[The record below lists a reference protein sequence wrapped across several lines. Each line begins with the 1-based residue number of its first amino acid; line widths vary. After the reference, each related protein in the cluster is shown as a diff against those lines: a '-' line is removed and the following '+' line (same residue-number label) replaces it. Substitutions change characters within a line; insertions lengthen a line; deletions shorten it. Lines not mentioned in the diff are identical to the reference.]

1 MKKDLVKFKDETQLE
16 DYLSEPNNDV
26 IEMFKTLK
34 GDILFLGIAGK
45 IGPSLALMAKRACER
60 AGVEKKIYGVSR
72 FSSSNEREHLEQLGI
87 QTIKGDL
94 LDREF
99 LESLPKVE
107 NVFFLAGMK
116 FGAEGNPSLTWAMNT
131 FLPGL
136 VAENFKT
143 SRIVAYST
151 GCVYPLV
158 TPESGGSKEVDNP
171 DPVGEYAQ
179 SCLGRERMF
188 EYGAKKNN
196 TPTLLF
202 RLNYAVEP
210 RYGVLVDIAQQV
222 RDNETIDLSMGYFNV
237 IWQGDANNVAL
248 LSLKHTE
255 SPANFLNISG
265 PEIMSV
271 RQTAEEFG
279 KLFGVTPKFS
289 GNEAPSALLTD
300 SSKAYSIMGEP
311 KVSMET
317 LIRWVGHWVLEEKR
331 SLSKPTRFEVRDGKY

>member
-265 PEIMSV
+265 SEIMSV

-289 GNEAPSALLTD
+289 GSEAPSALLTD

>member
-1 MKKDLVKFKDETQLE
+1 MKKDLVKFKDEEQLE
-16 DYLSEPNNDV
+16 DYLSQPNDDV
-26 IEMFKTLK
+26 IEMFKTLE

-45 IGPSLALMAKRACER
+45 IGPSLALMAKRACES
-60 AGVEKKIYGVSR
+60 AGVKKKIYGVSR
-72 FSSSNEREHLEQLGI
+72 FSSENEREHLEELGI
-87 QTIKGDL
+87 KTIKGDL
-94 LDREF
+94 LNREF
-99 LESLPKVE
+99 LERLPKVK

-116 FGAEGNPSLTWAMNT
+116 FGAEGNPALTWAMNT

-143 SRIVAYST
+143 SRIVVYST

-171 DPVGEYAQ
+171 NPVGEYAQ

-188 EYGAKKNN
+188 EYGAKKND
-196 TPTLLF
+196 TPVLLF

-222 RDNETIDLSMGYFNV
+222 RDNKTIDLSMGYFNV
-237 IWQGDANNVAL
+237 IWQGDANNIAL
-248 LSLKHTE
+248 LSLKHTA
-255 SPANFLNISG
+255 SPASILNVSG

-271 RQTAEEFG
+271 RKTAEEFG
-279 KLFGVTPKFS
+279 KLFGLTPKFS
-289 GNEAPSALLTD
+289 GSETPSALLTD
-300 SSKAYSIMGEP
+300 SSKTYSIMGEP
-311 KVSMET
+311 KVSMDT
-317 LIRWVGHWVLEEKR
+317 LIQWIGHWVLEEKR

>member
-188 EYGAKKNN
+188 EYGAKKND

-237 IWQGDANNVAL
+237 IWQGDANNVDL

>member
-1 MKKDLVKFKDETQLE
+1 MKFEDEQQLE
-16 DYLSEPNNDV
+16 DYLSQPNNDV
-26 IEMFKTLK
+26 VEMFKTLK

-45 IGPSLALMAKRACER
+45 IGPSLALMAKRACES
-60 AGVEKKIYGVSR
+60 AGVEKEIYGVSR
-72 FSSSNEREHLEQLGI
+72 FSSNKEREHLEELGI
-87 QTIKGDL
+87 KTIKGDL

-143 SRIVAYST
+143 SRIVVYST

-158 TPESGGSKEVDNP
+158 TPETGGSKEVDNA

-188 EYGAKKNN
+188 EYGSKKNES
-196 TPTLLF
+196 PVVLF

-210 RYGVLVDIAQQV
+210 RYGVLVDIAQKV
-222 RDNETIDLSMGYFNV
+222 RDKQTIDLSMGYFNV
-237 IWQGDANNVAL
+237 IWQGDANNIAL
-248 LSLKHTE
+248 LALKHTE
-255 SPANFLNISG
+255 VPANILNVSG
-265 PEIMSV
+265 PEILSV
-271 RQTAEEFG
+271 RKTAEEFG
-279 KLFGVTPKFS
+279 KLFGVKPEFS
-289 GNEAPSALLTD
+289 GSEASSALLTD
-300 SSKAYSIMGEP
+300 SSKTYSLMGEP

-317 LIRWVGHWVLEEKR
+317 LIRWIGHWVLEEKR